1 MALTG
6 ALQADFSG
14 FVSEANKAS
23 AALGVME
30 GEAKKTGTT
39 LTKVDDGLG
48 KVGGSA
54 NQMLGTLQSVAG
66 AFGIAFSVDA
76 VIGFGKEI
84 LQTADD
90 LTRLSQQTGMSV
102 EQIQRLG
109 YTAEQSGNTLDQM
122 TEAASKLQV
131 ALNTEKGQKAIEA
144 LGLEFRSFAAAKPY
158 DQLLQVSD
166 ALRGISDPA
175 ERAQRAVELFGES
188 GAKILPT
195 LASDMRAVG
204 EAATVASNEQ
214 IDALAAA
221 GDAIDRWGQTAKTTT
236 VGAVG
241 ALLLAGEQV
250 ANQGLLKTIE
260 VWVKSGTPEEFLKQM
275 TAISIAAKDLGSKLT
290 AAQLAEIE
298 AQGGFGPAPG
308 ETPRER
314 AERDRTEAAA
324 KREHEQAAKALAAA
338 EAELKNVRLG
348 YGGNLASMSA
358 ETLKAVQAD
367 LQLGASQGT
376 VATAYGLTAQQVKA
390 ASDQLKTQITV
401 VTGLGTEWANVG
413 TKVDMSVDHI
423 LTKIAEAETSMQEF
437 EAETQRQ
444 VQAYIDMQ
452 YGAEAAAQGIDATTT
467 ATERLS
473 VAMSSA
479 THQTSSLFEK
489 LQAGK
494 ALFES
499 YQAAGVATGSQIG
512 LDPYNFR
519 QQQKTLLPTMGSTG
533 NTLNVNV
540 NSTEAGDVAN
550 KLVSEMQRRGMRF

>member
-6 ALQADFSG
+6 ALQADFSD
-14 FVSEANKAS
+14 FVSEAKKANL
-23 AALGVME
+23 ALAYME
-30 GEAKKTGTT
+30 AEAEKTGTA
-39 LTKVDDGLG
+39 LAKVDGSMG
-48 KVGGSA
+48 QVGGSA
-54 NQMLGTLQSVAG
+54 NQLTGTLQSLAG
-66 AFGIAFSVDA
+66 AFGVAFSVDA
-76 VIGFGKEI
+76 VVGFGKEI

-102 EQIQRLG
+102 EEIQRLA
-109 YTAEQSGNTLDQM
+109 YAAEQSGNTLDQM

-188 GAKILPT
+188 GAKLLPT
-195 LASDMRAVG
+195 LASDIRAVG

-221 GDAIDRWGQTAKTTT
+221 GDALDRWGATAKTTT

-275 TAISIAAKDLGSKLT
+275 TAMSIAAKDLGSKLT

-308 ETPRER
+308 DTPAER
-314 AERDRTEAAA
+314 AARERTEAAA

-367 LQLGASQGT
+367 LELGASQST

-423 LTKIAEAETSMQEF
+423 LTKIAEADTSMQEF

-452 YGAEAAAQGIDATTT
+452 YGAEAAATGIDATTT

-499 YQAAGVATGSQIG
+499 YQQAGVATGSQIG

-519 QQQKTLLPTMGSTG
+519 NQQKTLLPTMSSTG

-540 NSTEAGDVAN
+540 NNADAQGIAS
-550 KLVSEMQRRGMRF
+550 KLVTEMRSQGVRF